1 MNDKNSKE
9 IKSLQNSPKKKKKIN
24 HSDLGP
30 NFVAP
35 DGGFGWFICIAA
47 GLSNLVCFQV
57 VQQFGLLYRDRL
69 TALNISSSRITSII
83 NINQAAT
90 SLIGLANGPMFRRF
104 TYRQV
109 GIVGATFV
117 TVGVLFSAFAD
128 SFVLFLITFAIIYGG
143 GVGLTTSSNSL
154 ALNTY
159 FKERRRIVTGIS
171 WSVTGLGPIVF
182 PFIVTFLIPIYGVT
196 GTVLIFAGI
205 AMNAICFACILQPVM
220 WHVKKKNS
228 NEVKEIEC
236 SYCQSL
242 KKKQDGSLFSSQY
255 LFNVDDKIM
264 VGYEIIDPGTP
275 MLAKA
280 NDGWFSSNSAKRSLY
295 SSRMSLSSKKPSTQ
309 NLAKAALDKQRSS
322 NTEKFTESQPES
334 ITVRKNLSSNSF
346 RHNKTS
352 PATPM
357 ASRNSFAMP
366 HIFEGKSSVAD
377 TLVRQSSRKR
387 TNTFTVEKEIL
398 DAAKDKLEE
407 YVTIA
412 SEKMIKCTCEDLK
425 QQQRE
430 LENRQSNDDDNDDQN
445 FTLWQK
451 ISIFFD
457 LDLMKDMTYLN
468 IMFGLIIAHF
478 TEMNFSVLTPFVLTD
493 FGLEKSQIAFCMSIL
508 GVTDILCRFTIP
520 FVAGL
525 IGFDN
530 RTFYLIGIVNLAIGR
545 IVLAHFHSYYVAIGV
560 FLWNG
565 FNKGLRTV
573 FMNLCIPSHVPIDRL
588 PAATGLHLLFSGIF
602 YILFGPVIGYIR
614 DNSNY
619 TIALHC
625 LNIATFLCAISW
637 TIEMVITKRRE
648 KKATIIDV
656 ENLELK

>member
-1 MNDKNSKE
+1 M
-9 IKSLQNSPKKKKKIN
+9 
-24 HSDLGP
+24 
-30 NFVAP
+30 
-35 DGGFGWFICIAA
+35 C
-47 GLSNLVCFQV
+47 
-57 VQQFGLLYRDRL
+57 
-69 TALNISSSRITSII
+69 
-83 NINQAAT
+83 AT
-90 SLIGLANGPMFRRF
+90 SDIIECFLACFEVVYYF
-104 TYRQV
+104 
-109 GIVGATFV
+109 F
-117 TVGVLFSAFAD
+117 FS
-128 SFVLFLITFAIIYGG
+128 TGG

-159 FKERRRIVTGIS
+159 FNKNRRIVTGIS

-196 GTVLIFAGI
+196 GTVLIFGGI
-205 AMNAICFACILQPVM
+205 AMNALCCACLLQPVM
-220 WHVKKKNS
+220 WHVDKKKS
-228 NEVKEIEC
+228 PEDGLDIEC

-242 KKKQDGSLFSSQY
+242 NKKQQGGSLFSSQY
-255 LFNVDDKIM
+255 LFNADDKKM

-309 NLAKAALDKQRSS
+309 NLAKAALDKNRPS
-322 NTEKFTESQPES
+322 NIEKYSESQQEPS
-334 ITVRKNLSSNSF
+334 TVRKNLSSSSF

-366 HIFEGKSSVAD
+366 QISEGKSTLAD
-377 TLVRQSSRKR
+377 TLMRQTSRKR
-387 TNTFTVEKEIL
+387 TNTFTLEKEIL

-407 YVTIA
+407 YVTVA
-412 SEKMIKCTCEDLK
+412 NEKMIKCTCEELR
-425 QQQRE
+425 QQKRE
-430 LENRQSNDDDNDDQN
+430 LQNRQLEDDNGSEDEN

-451 ISIFFD
+451 IKIFFD

-508 GVTDILCRFTIP
+508 GITDILCRFSIP

-545 IVLAHFHSYYVAIGV
+545 IGEY
-560 FLWNG
+560 FLN
-565 FNKGLRTV
+565 
-573 FMNLCIPSHVPIDRL
+573 
-588 PAATGLHLLFSGIF
+588 
-602 YILFGPVIGYIR
+602 
-614 DNSNY
+614 
-619 TIALHC
+619 C
-625 LNIATFLCAISW
+625 L
-637 TIEMVITKRRE
+637 
-648 KKATIIDV
+648 
-656 ENLELK
+656 

>member
-1 MNDKNSKE
+1 MAGKNLEES
-9 IKSLQNSPKKKKKIN
+9 KSLQSSPKKKKKIN

-30 NFVAP
+30 DFVAP
-35 DGGFGWFICIAA
+35 DGGFGWMVCVAA
-47 GLSNLVCFQV
+47 GLSNLFCFQV

-69 TALNISSSRITSII
+69 TSLNISSSRITSII

-90 SLIGLANGPMFRRF
+90 SLIGLANGPLFRRF

-117 TVGVLFSAFAD
+117 TLGILFSAFAD
-128 SFVLFLITFAIIYGG
+128 SFLLFLITFAIIYGG

-196 GTVLIFAGI
+196 GTVLIFGGI
-205 AMNAICFACILQPVM
+205 GMNALCCAFLLQPVM
-220 WHVKKKNS
+220 WHVKKKGS
-228 NEVKEIEC
+228 NNAQEIEC

-242 KKKQDGSLFSSQY
+242 NKKQGGSLWSSQY
-255 LFNVDDKIM
+255 LFNVDDKRM

-275 MLAKA
+275 MLARA

-309 NLAKAALDKQRSS
+309 NLAKSIVDKRMP
-322 NTEKFTESQPES
+322 ESQPEVMP
-334 ITVRKNLSSNSF
+334 VRKNLSSSSF

-357 ASRNSFAMP
+357 ASRNSFVMP
-366 HIFEGKSSVAD
+366 QISEGKTSLAD
-377 TLVRQSSRKR
+377 GLMRQTSRKR
-387 TNTFTVEKEIL
+387 TNTFTLEKEIL

-407 YVTIA
+407 YVEVA
-412 SEKMIKCTCEDLK
+412 NEKMIRCTCEEVR
-425 QQQRE
+425 QQQRD
-430 LENRQSNDDDNDDQN
+430 LQNRQMNDNESDDEN

-451 ISIFFD
+451 IRIFFD

-478 TEMNFSVLTPFVLTD
+478 AEMNFSVLTPFVLTD
-493 FGLEKSQIAFCMSIL
+493 FGLEKPQIAFCMSIL
-508 GVTDILCRFTIP
+508 GITDILCRFTIP

-602 YILFGPVIGYIR
+602 YILFGPVIGYVR
-614 DNSNY
+614 DNSDY
-619 TIALHC
+619 TVALHC
-625 LNIATFLCAISW
+625 LNIATFVCAISW
-637 TIEMVITKRRE
+637 IIEMVIVKRRE
-648 KKATIIDV
+648 KMSTKIDA
-656 ENLELK
+656 EDLELN

>member
-1 MNDKNSKE
+1 MLKMSEKIEINSE
-9 IKSLQNSPKKKKKIN
+9 ESKSLRNSPKKKKKIN

-35 DGGFGWFICIAA
+35 DGGYGWFVCVAA

-69 TALNISSSRITSII
+69 TSLNISSSRITSII

-117 TVGVLFSAFAD
+117 TLGILFSAFAD
-128 SFVLFLITFAIIYGG
+128 SFLLFLITFAIIYGG

-182 PFIVTFLIPIYGVT
+182 PFIVTYLIPIYGVT
-196 GTVLIFAGI
+196 GTVLIFGGI
-205 AMNAICFACILQPVM
+205 GMNALCCACMLQPVM
-220 WHVKKKNS
+220 WHVKKKNPDD
-228 NEVKEIEC
+228 VQDIEC

-242 KKKQDGSLFSSQY
+242 NKKQGGSLFSSQY
-255 LFNVDDKIM
+255 LFNADDKKMI
-264 VGYEIIDPGTP
+264 GYEIIDPGTP

-309 NLAKAALDKQRSS
+309 NLSKAAVDKRRPS
-322 NTEKFTESQPES
+322 NTEKFPESQQEPMP
-334 ITVRKNLSSNSF
+334 VRKNLSSSSF

-366 HIFEGKSSVAD
+366 QISEGKTTLAD
-377 TLVRQSSRKR
+377 TLMRQTSRKR
-387 TNTFTVEKEIL
+387 RNTFTLEKEIL

-407 YVTIA
+407 YVTVA
-412 SEKMIKCTCEDLK
+412 NEKMIKCTCEELR

-430 LENRQSNDDDNDDQN
+430 LQNRQMNDDESVDEN

-451 ISIFFD
+451 IRIFFD

-493 FGLEKSQIAFCMSIL
+493 FGLEKSQIALCMSIL
-508 GVTDILCRFTIP
+508 GITDIFCRFTIP

-602 YILFGPVIGYIR
+602 YIVFGPVIGKLSFFFYP
-614 DNSNY
+614 
-619 TIALHC
+619 
-625 LNIATFLCAISW
+625 FLVSYPS
-637 TIEMVITKRRE
+637 
-648 KKATIIDV
+648 
-656 ENLELK
+656 LLS